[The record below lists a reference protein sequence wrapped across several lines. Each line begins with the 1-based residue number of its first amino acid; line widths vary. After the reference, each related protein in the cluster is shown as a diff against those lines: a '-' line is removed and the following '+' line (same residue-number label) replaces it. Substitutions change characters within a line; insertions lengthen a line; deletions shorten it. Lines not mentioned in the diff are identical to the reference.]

1 MPEVGF
7 RRVVRI
13 IIVVLFPAPLGP
25 RNPKISPDSIF
36 RVISSTA
43 LKSPNDFVSEFISI
57 EFIRN
62 SVLGIII

>member
-1 MPEVGF
+1 M
-7 RRVVRI
+7 
-13 IIVVLFPAPLGP
+13 VLFPAPFGP

-62 SVLGIII
+62 RVLGIII